1 MTQPDR
7 EKPADR
13 PEPLDSRAALAIL
26 ENRTREAQEVLAR
39 RSGAGA
45 DVLHYLATHGA
56 AATRAAVAANP
67 GTGPVTDRLLA
78 DDGDAEVRAELAAK
92 IARLMPDLSRTES
105 AQIFAL
111 TVETLECLARDA
123 VVSVR
128 AVLAEEIKHLDC
140 VPRDLVRRL
149 AEDAE
154 TLVAVPILEYSPLLS
169 DADLMEIIACAQTGA
184 ALAAM
189 ARRTPVS
196 EEVSAAIVKTLDIP
210 AVATLLVNPDARIRK
225 ETMDRILDEAEDVS
239 DWHLPLALRADL
251 SARAIRRIAG
261 FVGAALIERL
271 AERHDLSETT
281 RQLLSRELRARLAAK
296 SALTGA
302 TANGTRAAEI
312 VAAAKVAGKLDGA
325 FLEQAAQAGHREL
338 ASLALSELS
347 GVPEAK
353 VRRILA
359 AHSAKPVV
367 ALVWHAHLSM
377 RTAFKLQ
384 TYVMRLPGHELLP
397 ARGGINFP
405 LSKEEMRWHL
415 DYFGIA
421 A

>member
-7 EKPADR
+7 EKPMGGPA
-13 PEPLDSRAALAIL
+13 PLDSRAALAVL
-26 ENRTREAQEVLAR
+26 ENRTREAQEILAR
-39 RSGAGA
+39 RSDAGA
-45 DVLHYLATHGA
+45 DVLHYLAVHGA

-67 GTGPVTDRLLA
+67 RAGPLTDRLLA

-123 VVSVR
+123 AVRVR

-154 TLVAVPILEYSPLLS
+154 MPVAVPILEYSPLLS
-169 DADLMEIIACAQTGA
+169 DADLMEIIACAQTSA

-225 ETMDRILDEAEDVS
+225 ETMDRILDQAEDVG

-281 RQLLSRELRARLAAK
+281 RQILSRELRARLAEKPAPGG
-296 SALTGA
+296 GA
-302 TANGTRAAEI
+302 DAAGAAQI
-312 VAAAKVAGKLDGA
+312 VAAAKAAGKLDGA
-325 FLEQAAQAGHREL
+325 FLEQAAQAGNREL
-338 ASLALSELS
+338 AILALAELS
-347 GVPEAK
+347 GVPQAK

-359 AHSAKPVV
+359 ASSAKPVV

-384 TYVMRLPGHELLP
+384 TYLMRLPGHALLP
-397 ARGGINFP
+397 ARGGVHFP

-421 A
+421 V

>member
-7 EKPADR
+7 KSPAGR
-13 PEPLDSRAALAIL
+13 PETLDSRAALAIL
-26 ENRTREAQEVLAR
+26 ENRTREAQDVLAR
-39 RSGAGA
+39 RGDAGA

-56 AATRAAVAANP
+56 PATRAAVAANP
-67 GTGPVTDRLLA
+67 GAGAVTDRLLA
-78 DDGDAEVRAELAAK
+78 DDGDAEVRVELAAK
-92 IARLMPDLSRTES
+92 IARLLPGLSRTES

-123 VVSVR
+123 AMRVR

-154 TLVAVPILEYSPLLS
+154 ALVAVPILEYSPLLS

-184 ALAAM
+184 ALAAI
-189 ARRTPVS
+189 ARRTPVR

-210 AVATLLVNPDARIRK
+210 AVAALLVNPDACIRK
-225 ETMDRILDEAEDVS
+225 ETMDLILDQAEEIGE
-239 DWHLPLALRADL
+239 WHRPLVLRADL
-251 SARAIRRIAG
+251 SARAIRRVCG
-261 FVGAALIERL
+261 FVGAALIEKL
-271 AERHDLSETT
+271 AERHDLSEAT
-281 RQLLSRELRARLAAK
+281 RQHLSRELRARLAAK
-296 SALTGA
+296 AALTGA
-302 TANGTRAAEI
+302 AANGMRAAQI
-312 VAAAKVAGKLDGA
+312 VAAAKAAGKLDGV
-325 FLEQAAQAGHREL
+325 FLEQAVQSGNREL
-338 ASLALSELS
+338 VTLALSEFS

-359 AHSAKPVV
+359 ASSAKPVV

-384 TYVMRLPGHELLP
+384 TCVMRLPAHELLP
-397 ARGGINFP
+397 ARGGIGFP

-421 A
+421 V